1 MKTSFIIKKIPED
14 LKNSIKDCL
23 LSVMWKKNDLT
34 SALKNCNFN
43 QKDLSGLNNQHSKSE
58 IIDIAFNNLS
68 CREDRGATQM
78 KSVIEMLINWSDF
91 ESYYWNNGTLKKEQA
106 LKKIDNLKKILAK
119 KTEQDQELQNKKER
133 EEKIKKEQQK
143 PKLLLDLNKRFLELC
158 KMYELSQKRG
168 YELEK
173 LLHDIFVFFEI
184 DVCKAFKLAGEQIDG
199 SFNFKNQNYIFEAKW
214 QSTSDAVNSL
224 YTFAYKIESNTMYP
238 RGVFFSISG
247 YSEESIQIIT
257 KNKKPSLILIDSA
270 DLIAVLEGRITM
282 SDLLSKKIEYAQTR
296 GNIYVNIYQLIKN
309 S

>member
-91 ESYYWNNGTLKKEQA
+91 ESYYRNNGTLKKEQA